1 MSGVRQFVFG
11 AAVAAALVST
21 FALARSGSGN
31 DGLAPPAQAAA
42 VTPTQQLE
50 PYLRF
55 TGTGTVQVKPD
66 TASISFST
74 SGESST
80 KATAVNEAS
89 AAMRRVIA
97 AMVRHGVSHDD
108 LQTSADVYRDSS
120 RDVYNAY
127 QSLQVTV
134 RHVKG
139 AGKLLAAGLKAGADS
154 SSGPYFSLT
163 DQNRGYD
170 AALRSAMTNARAHA
184 DTAAALIGAHV
195 TGVVSIDD
203 TSDQSVQPFYG
214 GVRAL
219 AIDSIAPIPVER
231 GSQSVTA
238 SVTVVF
244 SYATG

>member
-11 AAVAAALVST
+11 VAVAAALVST
-21 FALARSGSGN
+21 FALARSGGGS
-31 DGLAPPAQAAA
+31 DGLTPPAQAAA
-42 VTPTQQLE
+42 VATTQQLE

-74 SGESST
+74 SGEDST

-97 AMVRHGVSHDD
+97 AMVTQGVSHDD

-120 RDVYNAY
+120 RGVYDAS

-134 RHVKG
+134 RDVKG

-170 AALRSAMTNARAHA
+170 AALRSAMDNARAHA

-203 TSDQSVQPFYG
+203 TSSQTVEPFYG
-214 GVRAL
+214 AAKAL
-219 AIDSIAPIPVER
+219 DSIAPIPVER
-231 GSQSVTA
+231 GTQSMTA
-238 SVTVVF
+238 TVTVVF
-244 SYATG
+244 SYATD